1 MNTHRLRSR
10 RWVTLGCAA
19 AAGLVLGLAGAVL
32 WKPVLEG
39 HYLRVLETGST
50 EERKGAALRLAA
62 LESRRGFERLLELP
76 PLEPVVLCGTDFYA
90 SVLIEHGQSA
100 LPCVFEALRSDDV
113 RARYRAVRVLAE
125 LQPPGATRALVEA
138 LRFEDT
144 HVALLNALAR
154 QSPARGEAIGSLRAA
169 IENGSF
175 ASRQGAAAA
184 LRRVPLSE
192 EDLDPARRLLEGV
205 LEDPVARVRIEG
217 AWSLGEIGPRPESVP
232 LLGAL
237 LSDEVDNVRRA
248 AARALA
254 KLGADAHPARP
265 ALERA
270 LGDQRSSDVR
280 KYAAEALERI
290 RAEPERS

>member
-1 MNTHRLRSR
+1 MNTRRLRSR

-32 WKPVLEG
+32 WKPALER
-39 HYLRVLETGST
+39 HYLRVLETGSAD
-50 EERKGAALRLAA
+50 ERKVAARRLAA
-62 LESRRGFERLLELP
+62 LESQRGFERLLELP
-76 PLEPVVLCGTDFYA
+76 PLEPVVLCGTDFNA
-90 SVLIEHGQSA
+90 SVLIEHGPAA
-100 LPCVFEALRSDDV
+100 LPCVFEALQSDDV

-125 LQPPGATRALVEA
+125 LQPPGATRTLVEA

-144 HVALLNALAR
+144 HGALLDALAR
-154 QSPARGEAIGSLRAA
+154 QSPVPGEAVGALRAA
-169 IENGSF
+169 IESESV
-175 ASRQGAAAA
+175 ASRQGAARA

-205 LEDPVARVRIEG
+205 LEDPVARVRIES
-217 AWSLGEIGPRPESVP
+217 AWSLGEIGPRPESVT
-232 LLGAL
+232 LLEAL

-254 KLGADAHPARP
+254 KLGAAARPARP

-270 LGDQRSSDVR
+270 LGDRRSSDVR
-280 KYAAEALERI
+280 KYAAEALEKI